1 MSTLDPSV
9 LIVLAIVA
17 VILVA
22 GLAFVWFQPD
32 RRRERELRKTLRLIG
47 AETLTHV
54 VVPDGVDGEIQIDL
68 VALTSRG
75 LLVLEVKRVEGTVFG
90 GVSVDS
96 WTALTP
102 SSRVAFNNPLDLLG
116 RRMVALR
123 TLFGDDVPVDGRV
136 VLVGNVKLGA
146 DLPPTV
152 TTPAT
157 LLAEFAPAAR
167 RPDRAQVSAFY
178 PHWDRLRRQATA

>member
-1 MSTLDPSV
+1 MPQLDPSV
-9 LIVLAIVA
+9 LIALAAIVA
-17 VILVA
+17 MLLGI
-22 GLAFVWFQPD
+22 GAFVWFQPA

-47 AETLTHV
+47 AETLTSI

-68 VALTSRG
+68 VALTNRG

-102 SSRVAFNNPLDLLG
+102 RSRVAFNNPLDLLG

-136 VLVGNVKLGA
+136 VLVGNVTLGA
-146 DLPPTV
+146 DLPATV

-157 LLAEFAPAAR
+157 LLAEFAPAAK

-178 PHWDRLRRQATA
+178 PHWDRLRQQATT